1 MRAVRGALGEPQQ
14 QLRVVHIAGSKGKGS
29 TAAMLA
35 AVLRAAGL
43 RTGLFTSPHLS
54 AVEERIQIDERPVSP
69 VELAVLLTEIRERVP
84 ADVSPTFFE
93 VGTAA
98 GFLPFLRQRVG
109 IAVVAGGLGRRVDST
124 NV

>member
-69 VELAVLLTEIRERVP
+69 VELAVLRTESRARMP
-84 ADVSPTFFE
+84 ADFAPAFFHI
-93 VGTAA
+93 GAA
-98 GFLPFLRQRVG
+98 PAFPHLL
-109 IAVVAGGLGRRVDST
+109 
-124 NV
+124 